1 MQTNLNQLHL
11 TWTLTTLTTK
21 RLLRR
26 KSTWFM
32 LLVGLVPCM
41 VAAFWIIRNIYPDF
55 ARSVDKPW
63 RMFQNIESFYF
74 LTFYIPVLSLF
85 LGLGTLND
93 EIESKNIT
101 FTLVRPLNRVA
112 IAMGRFLGHFITA
125 AGLTLVAITMN
136 YFANMFFQIED
147 FVGKLP
153 NLITTLSI
161 ATFGLCAYLAVIAC
175 VGSYAKK
182 FAIMGG
188 VIWLGVDTLFSLL
201 PVNTLKAMSI
211 KYKMLS
217 SYAEGNL
224 PPMEFF
230 SITEIVP
237 GNIFLNGFLCVLIA
251 ATACVGIA
259 LRLWR
264 QEIILS
270 DSN

>member
-11 TWTLTTLTTK
+11 TWTLTLLTTK
-21 RLLRR
+21 RLLQR
-26 KSTWFM
+26 KSTWF
-32 LLVGLVPCM
+32 LLFLGLIPCA
-41 VAAFWIIRNIYPDF
+41 VALFWIIRNIYPDF

-63 RMFQNIESFYF
+63 RMFQNVESFYF
-74 LTFYIPVLSLF
+74 LSFYIPVLSLF
-85 LGLGTLND
+85 FGLGTLND
-93 EIESKNIT
+93 EIESKNLT
-101 FTLVRPLNRVA
+101 FTLVRPLNRIA
-112 IAMGRFLGHFITA
+112 IAMGRFLGHFFTA
-125 AGLTLVAITMN
+125 AVLTLTTITLN
-136 YFANMFFQIED
+136 YLANMFFQIED
-147 FVGKLP
+147 FLPKLP
-153 NLITTLSI
+153 NLLTTMTI
-161 ATFGLCAYLAVIAC
+161 ATFGLCAYLAVISC

-182 FAIMGG
+182 FALMGG
-188 VIWLGVDTLFSLL
+188 LVWLGLDTLFSML
-201 PVNTLKAMSI
+201 PVNSLKALSI

-230 SITEIVP
+230 TITDIQP
-237 GNIFLNGFLCVLIA
+237 GNIFLNAILCILIA